1 MAWHSDPFT
10 EILYHQVE
18 TQFSMDG
25 VIPPVHTTPKG
36 GRKVYAGERVILPK
50 REFQKLSHAVDGIRL
65 LPWKPAPKR
74 A

>member
-1 MAWHSDPFT
+1 MAWHNDPFT
-10 EILYHQVE
+10 EILFHQVE

-25 VIPPVHTTPKG
+25 VIPPLRTGTHRAEKAYG
-36 GRKVYAGERVILPK
+36 GARVVLPK